1 MVWRKGRG
9 DSVFDFSGVLGSSP
23 RIREIFQLL
32 SRVAPSEA
40 TVLLLGETGTGK
52 ELVAQAIHRNSPRAA
67 GPFVVVNCA
76 TLPETLLESELFGH
90 ERGSFTGATV
100 RKEGRFLLA
109 HHGTVFL
116 DEIGELTLPIQAK
129 ILRVLQAREF
139 EPVGSNRTQKVDVR
153 IITATNRELE
163 KMVRE
168 GRFRDDL
175 YYRLNVFQLVMPPLR
190 ERLED
195 LPGLADFFLKK
206 YGEKNRRGVITLAPE
221 VLQAFRRYS
230 WPGNIRELENVIER
244 GVIVCQGKV
253 LTLEDLPA
261 GLQQLGSWPVAGGET
276 ELGLPELERQLI
288 SRTLERVDGQRRQAA
303 EILGISLDELNL
315 KIRSY
320 GLEGR
325 E

>member
-1 MVWRKGRG
+1 M
-9 DSVFDFSGVLGSSP
+9 FDFSGVLGSSP

-32 SRVAPSEA
+32 EMVAPSEA
-40 TVLLLGETGTGK
+40 SVLLLGETGTGK
-52 ELVAQAIHRNSPRAA
+52 ELVAQAIHRNSPRVT

-100 RKEGRFLLA
+100 RKDGRFLVA

-153 IITATNRELE
+153 IITATNRDLE

-175 YYRLNVFQLVMPPLR
+175 YYRLNVFQLVLPPLR
-190 ERLED
+190 DRLED
-195 LPGLADFFLKK
+195 LPVLADFFLKK
-206 YGEKNRRGVITLAPE
+206 YGEKNRRAVITLAPE
-221 VLQAFRRYS
+221 ALEAFRGYT

-244 GVIVCQGKV
+244 GVIVCRGNV
-253 LTLEDLPA
+253 LTREDLPA
-261 GLQQLGSWPVAGGET
+261 ALKLQGEWMAGGGEG
-276 ELGLPELERQLI
+276 EPGLPELERQLI
-288 SRTLERVDGQRRQAA
+288 SRTLERVAGQRRQAA

-315 KIRSY
+315 KMRSY
-320 GLEGR
+320 GLEVR